1 MNKERL
7 LLIAILFICF
17 SFGIYNIFH
26 KEYSYID
33 MNDNKGI
40 SKRCYMNDKGLFC
53 DTNGQII
60 EVKQYGLK

>member
-1 MNKERL
+1 MN
-7 LLIAILFICF
+7 
-17 SFGIYNIFH
+17 N
-26 KEYSYID
+26 D
-33 MNDNKGI
+33 MGI